1 MKKQLATL
9 LLTFIF
15 CFTTVIPG
23 FAADAAVPMA
33 EKIGAMEKMLYGT
46 EQSGSLLQRMDSLE
60 DDVYGTITSDAIIN
74 RVDNMYDYL
83 EGTPDNGEAS
93 FATKLNVVEWKMN
106 ESMSGGAAKN
116 RIEATEKLLYGQN
129 QTGSL
134 SGRLENLLKLA
145 SYEDGNVPVQEVT
158 LPKDSVLKITFTSEL
173 STKMS
178 RQGDTVHFKAAD
190 NLYVNDVLVLPKGA
204 TGVGEVKKV
213 VQPGIFGKDGRIDI
227 NFTYIYGIGRTSA
240 TRILKEANV
249 NPDTRV
255 RDLTDDEVKRLSEV
269 INETQ
274 VVEGDLRRE
283 VALNIK
289 RLQEIGCYRGIRH
302 RRGLPVR
309 GQKTKTNARTR
320 KGPKKTVA
328 NKKK

>member
-15 CFTTVIPG
+15 CFTTVVPG
-23 FAADAAVPMA
+23 FAADSALPMA
-33 EKIGAMEKMLYGT
+33 DKISAMEKMLYGT
-46 EQSGSLLQRMDSLE
+46 EQSGSLIQRMDSLE
-60 DDVYGTITSDAIIN
+60 DDVYGTVTTDSIITRA
-74 RVDNMYDYL
+74 DNMYDYL

-145 SYEDGNVPVQEVT
+145 SYEDGNVPVQNVT
-158 LPKDSVLKITFTSEL
+158 LPKDSVFKITFTSEL

-227 NFTYIYGIGRTSA
+227 NFTYIYGIDGTKIPVTVDELAKQKAESIA
-240 TRILKEANV
+240 GAAGAAIGGMIVLGPVGLVGGAFVKGNSVTIPVGCETYVQTAA
-249 NPDTRV
+249 DT
-255 RDLTDDEVKRLSEV
+255 T
-269 INETQ
+269 
-274 VVEGDLRRE
+274 
-283 VALNIK
+283 
-289 RLQEIGCYRGIRH
+289 LQGAVYQE
-302 RRGLPVR
+302 
-309 GQKTKTNARTR
+309 
-320 KGPKKTVA
+320 
-328 NKKK
+328 